1 MHSGKLRGTK
11 PAKGAHRVD
20 SQSISEKKQR
30 RKSFQG
36 RIHVEPFERV
46 TKMVEAERRAQR
58 KKGREKAEKGPA
70 PEKTGPDLLSL
81 LRPVGKMHHAALG
94 YIDDDEYGE

>member
-1 MHSGKLRGTK
+1 MHQRKLKGTK
-11 PAKGAHRVD
+11 PAKGARRFD
-20 SQSISEKKQR
+20 SVSISEKKQR

-36 RIHVEPFERV
+36 RFHDELFDRV
-46 TKMVEAERRAQR
+46 TQMVAAERRAER

-70 PEKTGPDLLSL
+70 PEETGPDLLSL

-94 YIDDDEYGE
+94 YIDDDEYGD